1 MLHHQSSRMQ
11 NYLRLLS
18 YARRHRP
25 ALVLIFLLTITSSAL
40 AALQPWP
47 LKLLIDH
54 ALESHA
60 LPAWLNRFFQMVS
73 LEPTSGVMLAT
84 AVLGGLLL
92 FALTAA
98 LDAALAW
105 IWTIIGRKIVYD
117 VAEDLFARLQGRSLT
132 FHKSTPVGDLMGRV
146 TVDSWCV
153 YQIVD
158 NLIVTPGHA
167 LLMIG
172 AMIALMASLNWQ
184 LTLVALALAPLM
196 VAASFLMGKPL
207 RTVARLKREVESR
220 LQSHIQQTLTGLPV
234 VQAFGQEERE
244 SARFTRFADTA
255 IRAQQRSAL
264 LGSVNSLS
272 SGLVTTL
279 GSGIILWLGAE
290 SVLAGTLTLGSILVF
305 LAYLNSL
312 QAQIKVFAGLY
323 PTLQGLSASVNRVLE
338 ILDTTPEIVDKPGAT
353 ELARIRGEVR
363 FEHVYS
369 GYQAGRAV
377 LKDISFQANAGETI
391 AIVGATGAG
400 KTTLVNLIPRFLD
413 AWNGRVLVDGHD
425 LRDVRLA
432 SLRSR
437 ISIVPQE
444 SVLFPLSVAEN
455 IAFGRPEASRAEIEA
470 AAHAANA
477 HDFIARLPES
487 YDTVI
492 GERGATLSGG
502 ERQRLAL
509 ARAFLRDA
517 PILILDEPTSAVDS
531 ETERLIFD
539 ALQRLTQGRTTFLV
553 AHRLSTARRANRILV
568 LEDGSI
574 AEIGTHE
581 ELLARQGHYARLH
594 DLQHRPDTTVIAK
607 SI

>member
-60 LPAWLNRFFQMVS
+60 LPAWLNRFFRMVS

-568 LEDGSI
+568 LEDSLI